1 MYIENKGLLYSIQL
15 VTVGKKNILLKEE
28 TSERTRLLSQLIEI
42 KGKEKEADR
51 DSSQSL
57 FRV

>member
-15 VTVGKKNILLKEE
+15 VTVEKKNILLKEE

>member
-15 VTVGKKNILLKEE
+15 VTVGKKNIILKEE

>member
-1 MYIENKGLLYSIQL
+1 MYIENKGLLYSILL
-15 VTVGKKNILLKEE
+15 VTVGKKNFLLKEE